1 MSGHAGLTK
10 KTITAKGKH
19 GSVKRTYWVRASG
32 AVKGA
37 ARKAG
42 AFVKK
47 HKGAIKTGAK
57 IAGAVAGAAL
67 VAKGLHSASKNR
79 MKIAG
84 AVIGARGSWKT
95 TGAMNKLAGKVGA
108 DSMKMGL
115 RDRLRTAKEDGQAV
129 AKLGGHL
136 DSVRNG
142 AAETA
147 SAVKAHNSKVRSSL
161 EGMARQYGVS
171 TAPKSLG
178 SRIRS
183 RFSRKSS

>member
-1 MSGHAGLTK
+1 MSGHAGLAK

-67 VAKGLHSASKNR
+67 IAKGAHHAVKHR
-79 MKIAG
+79 GEITGKVAGRVGGAIA
-84 AVIGARGSWKT
+84 SWKT
-95 TGAMNKLAGKVGA
+95 TGALNRAAGAAGA
-108 DSMKMGL
+108 DSMKKGVGE
-115 RDRLRTAKEDGQAV
+115 RLKIAHEDGRSASKIGGRIGQAADV
-129 AKLGGHL
+129 IRQDRRDPNVGKGRSWRNVLSRDNKRPNVGG
-136 DSVRNG
+136 
-142 AAETA
+142 
-147 SAVKAHNSKVRSSL
+147 
-161 EGMARQYGVS
+161 
-171 TAPKSLG
+171 
-178 SRIRS
+178 
-183 RFSRKSS
+183 